1 MTYKK
6 IIFGFNDKTLPK
18 SEWTHEAHLV
28 VGLWHAFSYSN
39 LKALN
44 LMREKIKAYNET
56 TGTEN
61 SENSGYHETITRFWL
76 VISRHFI
83 EQNPDITDF
92 EELCNQFLLS
102 KWTSRQLALEYYSQ
116 KRLFSVRGRLN
127 WLEPDVITF
136 PIIKDRDIFFEMHEA
151 LDDQTIMESLGAC
164 TLHPAIFTH
173 EAHLRVAYIL
183 IKNHTLTEAKA
194 KMNKLLINFTKFL
207 GVEDKFDQI
216 LTERSVEVMGKMILS
231 SKTADFKEF
240 IIENQELKN
249 NFLEVIQPK

>member
-6 IIFGFNDKTLPK
+6 IISGFNDQTLPK

-28 VGLWHAFSYSN
+28 VGLWHTFSFSN
-39 LKALN
+39 LEALN
-44 LMREKIKAYNET
+44 LMRKKIKAYNET

-92 EELCNQFLLS
+92 EELCNQFLIS
-102 KWTSRQLALEYYSQ
+102 KWTGRQLAFEYYSQ
-116 KRLFSVRGRLN
+116 EKLFSVRGRLN
-127 WLEPDVITF
+127 WLEPDLKTLPLV
-136 PIIKDRDIFFEMHEA
+136 KDQDIFFEMHEI
-151 LDDQTIMESLGAC
+151 LDDQTILESLGAF

-183 IKNHTLTEAKA
+183 IKNNTLTEAKL
-194 KMNKLLINFTKFL
+194 KMNELLKNFTKFL

-216 LTERSVEVMGKMILS
+216 LTERSVEVMGKMIFS
-231 SKTADFKEF
+231 SITTDFKEF

-249 NFLEVIQPK
+249 NFSALIRA